1 MSMKQLVARA
11 KRAPK
16 KNLVMGILCLIAAI
30 ALIVYMVTW
39 FI

>member
-1 MSMKQLVARA
+1 MTFKDFKSKV

-16 KNLVMGILCLIAAI
+16 KNLAMGIGCLAGTI

>member
-1 MSMKQLVARA
+1 MTVKEFIA
-11 KRAPK
+11 KAKKAPK
-16 KNLVMGILCLIAAI
+16 KNLAMGLLCVGSMI